1 MAKMEKNRKEEYKE
15 QNLRYLEEIASQE
28 GVKKLAGGI
37 LYKVTEQGSG
47 TVSPRLDNVVSVHYR
62 GTLMNGREFDNSY
75 ERNCPEAFRLNQVI
89 EGWQIALQQMHVGDK
104 WVIYIPYTVGYGNS
118 GFAFTNVALKATTAI
133 RITDSFSLPIFA
145 QAIWNPCL
153 EDAHLVFGITLK
165 P

>member
-1 MAKMEKNRKEEYKE
+1 MAKMAKNRKEEYKE

-89 EGWQIALQQMHVGDK
+89 EGWQIAQ
-104 WVIYIPYTVGYGNS
+104 
-118 GFAFTNVALKATTAI
+118 
-133 RITDSFSLPIFA
+133 
-145 QAIWNPCL
+145 
-153 EDAHLVFGITLK
+153 
-165 P
+165 

>member
-1 MAKMEKNRKEEYKE
+1 MAKMAKNRKEEYKE

-28 GVKKLAGGI
+28 GVQKLAGGI

-104 WVIYIPYTVGYGNS
+104 WVIYIPYTVGYGNRAS
-118 GFAFTNVALKATTAI
+118 GPIPAFSTL
-133 RITDSFSLPIFA
+133 IFEVE
-145 QAIWNPCL
+145 L
-153 EDAHLVFGITLK
+153 LGIA
-165 P
+165 

>member
-1 MAKMEKNRKEEYKE
+1 MAKNRKEEYKE
-15 QNLRYLEEIASQE
+15 QNLRYLKEIASQE

-104 WVIYIPYTVGYGNS
+104 WVIYIPYTVGYGNRAS
-118 GFAFTNVALKATTAI
+118 GPIPAFSTL
-133 RITDSFSLPIFA
+133 IFEVE
-145 QAIWNPCL
+145 L
-153 EDAHLVFGITLK
+153 LGIA
-165 P
+165 

>member
-1 MAKMEKNRKEEYKE
+1 MAKNRKEEYKE

-62 GTLMNGREFDNSY
+62 REFDNSY

-104 WVIYIPYTVGYGNS
+104 WVIYIPYTVGYGNRAS
-118 GFAFTNVALKATTAI
+118 GPIPAFSTL
-133 RITDSFSLPIFA
+133 IFEVE
-145 QAIWNPCL
+145 L
-153 EDAHLVFGITLK
+153 LGIA
-165 P
+165 